1 MPTPVIKVRSSYSAI
16 LSSRA
21 AKTCM
26 LFVIVLGPITVLL
39 LGAYRT
45 SSNNTLSLLYALGM
59 AAPVAGIII
68 ALFSL
73 GTIAFRARRVVLVI
87 GEQVS
92 IPHSGIKFPMSE
104 LSTVKVWTRCDPRR
118 KTTTYLALLPYH
130 VDGEVTAASIRQ
142 RGIPAEVTDY
152 VVRFPKGTQPSAYE
166 LVDMVRQMRPTVYI
180 ERLGSV

>member
-1 MPTPVIKVRSSYSAI
+1 
-16 LSSRA
+16 
-21 AKTCM
+21 M

-73 GTIAFRARRVVLVI
+73 AAIAFQARRVVLVI
-87 GEQVS
+87 GEKVS
-92 IPHSGIKFPMSE
+92 IPHSGISFPMSE
-104 LSTVKVWTRCDPRR
+104 LSTVKVWTRYDPRR

>member
-1 MPTPVIKVRSSYSAI
+1 MPTQLIKVRSSYSAI

-45 SSNNTLSLLYALGM
+45 SGNNTLSLLYALGM

-73 GTIAFRARRVVLVI
+73 AAIVVLVV
-87 GEQVS
+87 GEKVS
-92 IPHSGIKFPMSE
+92 IPHSGISFPMSE